1 MLHIN
6 AGCRIEGIP
15 DETHLYEVNGKTSL
29 DWAIAR
35 LKVAADSKSGIV
47 NDGNRWQAWA
57 DDPHEL
63 ILHLQRLVRI
73 SVETTRIV
81 NELPQSLSN

>member
-1 MLHIN
+1 MK
-6 AGCRIEGIP
+6 R
-15 DETHLYEVNGKTSL
+15 THYEVNGKTPL
-29 DWAIAR
+29 DWASTR
-35 LKVAADSKSGIV
+35 LKVAADSKSGIK
-47 NDGNRWQAWA
+47 NDANQWQAWA